1 MKENDIRPDGMV
13 EEQQKHII
21 SDRERLLSFN
31 KEFIEVVCPACEES
45 DSSHAFQK
53 NKINYVNCNSCDTM
67 YVNPRPTE
75 KILNY
80 CYSHSDV
87 YDYWN
92 KSIFPASEDVRKE
105 KIFIPRL
112 NRIKEF
118 CEKYNIEKELLI
130 EVGAGYGTFSEV
142 ANENKSFR
150 KVIAIEP
157 SPESANSC
165 ESKGIEVINDFIENV
180 NLDNHVVN
188 VIASFEVI
196 EHLFSPMNF
205 IKECFRILSPGGLLV
220 LTCPNIHGFDIG
232 ILQEKSQSV
241 DHEHL
246 NYFNPSSLQ
255 ALVEKCGFTTLEVL
269 TPGELDVEI
278 LHKTIKR
285 GEYELPNNSFVNNLF
300 INRYHS
306 LKNSLQTFLK
316 DNLLSSHL
324 WIVARK

>member
-1 MKENDIRPDGMV
+1 MKENDIRPDDMN
-13 EEQQKHII
+13 EYQQKYII
-21 SDRERLLSFN
+21 SDRDRLLSFS
-31 KEFIEVVCPACEES
+31 KEFVNVVCPACEKS
-45 DSSHAFQK
+45 DSKHAFQK
-53 NKINYVNCNSCDTM
+53 NKINYVNCNNCSTM

-87 YDYWN
+87 YEYWN

-112 NRIKEF
+112 NRIQKF
-118 CEKYNIEKELLI
+118 CEKYNVDKNLLI

-142 ANENKSFR
+142 VNEKKTFK

-157 SPESANSC
+157 SPESVNSC
-165 ESKGIEVINDFIENV
+165 KSKGIEVINDFIENV
-180 NLDNHVVN
+180 NLDNHIVN

-196 EHLFSPMNF
+196 EHLFSPINF

-232 ILQEKSQSV
+232 ILQDKSQSV

-246 NYFNPSSLQ
+246 NYFNPFSLKT
-255 ALVEKCGFTTLEVL
+255 LVEKCGFTTLEVL

-278 LHKTIKR
+278 LYKTIQR
-285 GEYELPNNSFVNNLF
+285 REYEMPNNSFIKNLL
-300 INRYHS
+300 INRYDE
-306 LKNSLQTFLK
+306 LKNPLQTFLK

-324 WIVARK
+324 WIVAKK